1 MSSSR
6 PPDGLVRRLF
16 RIFERPPSVADT
28 VEFEIRH
35 HIETRAELLV
45 ETEGLSEDE
54 ALREAERR
62 FGNVAR
68 VRRELEG
75 GEHRHRRA
83 RERSRV
89 ARRTFDDVRF
99 AFRALRKNPGF
110 VGVAVLTLGL
120 GIGLNTAIF
129 SVVKGVLLDPLPY
142 PDAGRLVWGES
153 EFGASRGAAVSPPDY
168 LDYRET
174 ATSFEFLGGRRGVG
188 SFTLTGFDAPEIVR
202 GQSVTAELLDAFGA
216 VPHLGRSFTRDDE
229 LEGARS
235 VILSHAFWQS
245 RFGGDPDVVGR
256 TLSLDDEPWE
266 VVGVMPAGFATLG
279 EADFWRPIPLHS
291 GSNLVRRFHNLRLVG
306 RLRPGVALEEAQA
319 ELDLISARLERQYP
333 QSNQNWRL
341 VIEPLRESV
350 VGPVRTGLEILWGAV
365 ALVLLIVCANVAN
378 LLLARG
384 TGRRSE
390 IAVRTALGASRG
402 RIVRLLLAESL
413 ALAGLGCV
421 TGVGLAVLGVR
432 LLRAIE
438 PGTLPRVEQIGLDG
452 WGLAFAVAIS
462 LLTGLVFGLLPALA
476 AARLDLTRALKAGGR
491 GGSGVSGRLRGAL
504 VVGEVALSFVL
515 LIGAGLL
522 LRSFAQLVSVDPG
535 FRTEGAVT
543 ASLSLPT
550 ARYETGEDVLAFDE
564 ALETRLEGFPGVRAV
579 GITSML
585 PLAAGVGNDTYMAVP
600 GRHQLGTETQFN
612 AEIRAASRGFFD
624 AMEIPLLRGRRFT
637 TADREGA
644 PPVVIIN
651 RPFAETIFPDENPV
665 GQRLLIDAG
674 EPIEAEIIGVVGGV
688 RDFGLGEPAPMT
700 LYSPLAV
707 APVRNQQVV
716 IRTGDDPARLVAAL
730 PELVGDVDP
739 FQPVGSVATYESL
752 LGRSV
757 ARPRFQALLLGLFA
771 AVALTLAV
779 VGIYGVLSYLV
790 ARRSREVGIRIA
802 LGATRPRVI
811 GLIVRNGLG
820 LAGAGLAIGAV
831 AALGLTR
838 FMESLLYGVTATDG
852 WTFAGVAAL
861 LGLTSLAACYIPAR
875 RAAGLDP
882 TTTLHQE

>member
-1 MSSSR
+1 MNGSR

-16 RIFERPPSVADT
+16 RIFERPPSVPDA
-28 VEFEIRH
+28 VELEIRH

-62 FGNVAR
+62 FGDVAR
-68 VRRELEG
+68 VRREMEG

-89 ARRTFDDVRF
+89 ARQTVDDVRF
-99 AFRALRKNPGF
+99 ALRALRKSPGF
-110 VGVAVLTLGL
+110 AGVAVLTLAL

-168 LDYRET
+168 LDYRES
-174 ATSFEFLGGRRGVG
+174 ATSFEYLGGRRGGG
-188 SFTLTGFDAPEIVR
+188 SYTLTGFDAPEIVR
-202 GQSVTAELLDAFGA
+202 GQSVTAELLDAFGR
-216 VPHLGRSFTRDDE
+216 VPLLGRSFTRDDE
-229 LEGARS
+229 LEGARA
-235 VILSHAFWQS
+235 VVLSHAFWQS

-279 EADFWRPIPLHS
+279 EADFWRPIPLHT

-306 RLRPGVALEEAQA
+306 RLRPGVTLEGAQA
-319 ELDLISARLERQYP
+319 ELDLIAARLEREYP
-333 QSNQNWRL
+333 ESNATWRL
-341 VIEPLRESV
+341 VIQPLREFV

-384 TGRRSE
+384 TGRRTE

-402 RIVRLLLAESL
+402 RIVRLLLTESL

-421 TGVGLAVLGVR
+421 AGVGLAVLGVR

-438 PGTLPRVEQIGLDG
+438 PGTLPRIEQIGLDG
-452 WGLAFAVAIS
+452 WGLAFAIGVS
-462 LLTGLVFGLLPALA
+462 LLTGLVFGLL
-476 AARLDLTRALKAGGR
+476 
-491 GGSGVSGRLRGAL
+491 
-504 VVGEVALSFVL
+504 
-515 LIGAGLL
+515 
-522 LRSFAQLVSVDPG
+522 LRSFARLVSVDPG
-535 FRTEGAVT
+535 FLTEGAVT
-543 ASLSLPT
+543 ASLSLPA
-550 ARYETGEDVLAFDE
+550 ARFEGEADVLSFDE
-564 ALETRLEGFPGVRAV
+564 ALETRLEAFPGVSAV
-579 GITSML
+579 GFTSQL
-585 PLAAGVGNDTYMAVP
+585 PLAGPGNDTYMAVP

-612 AEIRAASRGFFD
+612 AQIRSASRGFFE
-624 AMEIPLLRGRRFT
+624 AMGIPLLRGRAFT
-637 TADREGA
+637 EADRAGA
-644 PPVVIIN
+644 PPVVIVN
-651 RPFAETIFPDENPV
+651 RPFVETIFPDEDPV
-665 GQRLLIDAG
+665 GRRLLIDLG
-674 EPIEAEIIGVVGGV
+674 EPLETEVIGVVGGV
-688 RDFGLGEPAPMT
+688 HEFGLGDPPPMT
-700 LYSPLAV
+700 AYFPLAQATV
-707 APVRNQQVV
+707 WNQQVV
-716 IRTGDDPARLVAAL
+716 IRTSGDPASVVAAL
-730 PELVGDVDP
+730 PELVGRIDP
-739 FQPVGSVATYESL
+739 LQPVGSVATYESL

-811 GLIVRNGLG
+811 GLIVRRGLG
-820 LAGAGLAIGAV
+820 LAGAGLAIGAL

-861 LGLTSLAACYIPAR
+861 LGLTSLAACYLPAR
-875 RAAGLDP
+875 RAAGVDP
-882 TTTLHQE
+882 TTTLRQE

>member
-1 MSSSR
+1 MNGSR

-16 RIFERPPSVADT
+16 RISERPPSVPDA
-28 VEFEIRH
+28 VELEIRH

-62 FGNVAR
+62 FGDVAR
-68 VRRELEG
+68 VRREMEG

-89 ARRTFDDVRF
+89 ARQTVDDVRF
-99 AFRALRKNPGF
+99 ALRALRKSPGF
-110 VGVAVLTLGL
+110 AGVAVLTLAL

-168 LDYRET
+168 LDYRES
-174 ATSFEFLGGRRGVG
+174 ATSFEYLGGRRGGG
-188 SFTLTGFDAPEIVR
+188 SYTLTGFDAPEIVR
-202 GQSVTAELLDAFGA
+202 GQSVTAELLDAFGR
-216 VPHLGRSFTRDDE
+216 VPLLGRSFTRDDE
-229 LEGARS
+229 LEGARA
-235 VILSHAFWQS
+235 VVLSHAFWQS

-279 EADFWRPIPLHS
+279 EADFWRPIPLHT

-306 RLRPGVALEEAQA
+306 RLRPGVTLEGAQA
-319 ELDLISARLERQYP
+319 ELDLIAARLEREYP
-333 QSNQNWRL
+333 ESNATWRL
-341 VIEPLRESV
+341 VIQPLREFV

-384 TGRRSE
+384 TGRRTE

-402 RIVRLLLAESL
+402 RIVRLLLTESL

-421 TGVGLAVLGVR
+421 AGVGLAVLGVR

-438 PGTLPRVEQIGLDG
+438 PGTLPRIEQIGLDG
-452 WGLAFAVAIS
+452 WGLAFAIGVS

-476 AARLDLTRALKAGGR
+476 AARPDLTRALKAGGR
-491 GGSGVSGRLRGAL
+491 GGSGVSGRVRGAL

-522 LRSFAQLVSVDPG
+522 LRSFARLVSVDPG

-543 ASLSLPT
+543 ASLSLPA
-550 ARYETGEDVLAFDE
+550 ARFEGEADVLSFDE
-564 ALETRLEGFPGVRAV
+564 ALETRLEAFPGVSAV
-579 GITSML
+579 GFTSQL
-585 PLAAGVGNDTYMAVP
+585 PLAGPGNDTYMAVP

-612 AEIRAASRGFFD
+612 AQIRSASRGFFE
-624 AMEIPLLRGRRFT
+624 AMGIPLLRGRAFT
-637 TADREGA
+637 EADRAGA
-644 PPVVIIN
+644 PPVVIVN
-651 RPFAETIFPDENPV
+651 RPFVETIFPDEDPV
-665 GQRLLIDAG
+665 GRRLLIDLG
-674 EPIEAEIIGVVGGV
+674 EPLETEVIGVVGGV
-688 RDFGLGEPAPMT
+688 HEFGLGDPPPMT
-700 LYSPLAV
+700 AYFPLAQATV
-707 APVRNQQVV
+707 WNQQVV
-716 IRTGDDPARLVAAL
+716 IRTSGDPASVVAAL
-730 PELVGDVDP
+730 PELVGRIDP
-739 FQPVGSVATYESL
+739 LQPVGSVATYESL

-811 GLIVRNGLG
+811 GLIVRRGLG
-820 LAGAGLAIGAV
+820 LAGAGLAIGAL

-861 LGLTSLAACYIPAR
+861 LGLTSLAACYLPAR
-875 RAAGLDP
+875 RAAGVDP
-882 TTTLHQE
+882 TTTLRQE